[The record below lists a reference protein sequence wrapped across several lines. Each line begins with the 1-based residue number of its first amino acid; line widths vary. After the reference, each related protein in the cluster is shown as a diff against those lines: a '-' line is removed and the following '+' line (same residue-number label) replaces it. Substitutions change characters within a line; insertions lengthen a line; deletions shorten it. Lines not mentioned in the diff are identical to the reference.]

1 MNKGYVTAI
10 LLAAGESTRMR
21 ESKAL
26 LSWRGKYLIE
36 YQIASLITCGVKE
49 VLVVLGHE
57 ASMITD
63 TIKLEDR
70 TRIVVNENYKSGKS
84 SSVITGLQN
93 IPTNAGDILILAV
106 DQPRTPNLLIQLMKA
121 HKRNTSKITIP
132 VFQNRG
138 GHPIIFP
145 NALLTQ
151 MMRIDESTEGLRY
164 IVNNNSELVNRWETQ
179 NPEVLI
185 DVNTMQSY
193 TAAREA
199 I

>member
-1 MNKGYVTAI
+1 MSKGQVTAI
-10 LLAAGESTRMR
+10 LLAAGESTRMGK
-21 ESKAL
+21 SKAL
-26 LSWRGKYLIE
+26 LSWQSKYLIE
-36 YQIASLITCGVKE
+36 YQIASLVACGVKE
-49 VLVVLGHE
+49 VVVVLGHE
-57 ASMITD
+57 AEKITD
-63 TIKLEDR
+63 AATFENQ

-93 IPTNAGDILILAV
+93 MAANPGDILILAV
-106 DQPRTPNLLIQLMKA
+106 DQPRTPNLLIELIKA
-121 HKRNTSKITIP
+121 HNRSVSKITIP

-145 NALLTQ
+145 NDLLTQ
-151 MMRIDESTEGLRY
+151 MMNIDESTKGLRY
-164 IVNNNSELVNRWETQ
+164 IVNNNPELVNRWETQ

-193 TAAREA
+193 TAAMKA